1 MENPKVRQKNHE
13 KKVAQQNLIKTIQ
26 KQSKEDLLPELRKK
40 MDNTT
45 QLIVN
50 LLNERGEEN
59 VNNIQIMSLISKGS
73 LRETALGGN
82 MEYTPQEIR
91 AGFDLYLDMILKINE
106 IKSFPPTIE
115 SFTNFMGISRSEFGN
130 WLVDIDRKSVAEY
143 INSYLTGVLAAGS
156 LTGDLKEVSSIYI
169 QKTMGKVE
177 QTAPT
182 IIEHKK
188 TTDISEIQDQ
198 ISRLKKDN
206 VIIDA
211 EWEEKEWDYILKE

>member
-1 MENPKVRQKNHE
+1 MASKKERIHN
-13 KKVAQQNLIKTIQ
+13 KKVAQENLIKSIQ
-26 KQSKEDLLPELRKK
+26 NSSKNDLLPALKSK
-40 MDNTT
+40 MEETT
-45 QLIVN
+45 NLIVN
-50 LLNERGEEN
+50 LLNEKGEDS

-82 MEYTPQEIR
+82 IEYTAQEIR

-106 IKSFPPTIE
+106 IKPFPPTIE
-115 SFTNFMGISRSEFGN
+115 SFTNFMGVSRSEFSN

-143 INSYLTGVLAAGS
+143 INSYLTGILATGS

-188 TTDISEIQDQ
+188 VTDVNEIQEQ
-198 ISRLKKDN
+198 IAMLKKDN
-206 VIIDA
+206 VIDA
-211 EWEEKEWDYILKE
+211 EWEEK

>member
-13 KKVAQQNLIKTIQ
+13 KKVAQQDLIKSIQ
-26 KQSKEDLLPELRKK
+26 NRSKNNLLPDLRKK
-40 MDNTT
+40 MEETT
-45 QLIVN
+45 TLILD
-50 LLNERGEEN
+50 LLKEKDI
-59 VNNIQIMSLISKGS
+59 NNIQIMSLISKGS

-82 MEYTPQEIR
+82 MEYTSQEIR

-106 IKSFPPTIE
+106 IKPFPPTIE
-115 SFTNFMGISRSEFGN
+115 SFTNFMGVSRTEFSK

-143 INSYLTGVLAAGS
+143 INSYLTGVLATGS

-182 IIEHKK
+182 VIEHKK
-188 TTDISEIQDQ
+188 VTDVSEIQEQ
-198 ISRLKKDN
+198 IAMLKKGK
-206 VIIDA
+206 VIDA
-211 EWEEKEWDYILKE
+211 DWEETE

>member
-1 MENPKVRQKNHE
+1 MASQKERIHN
-13 KKVAQQNLIKTIQ
+13 KKVAQENLIKSIQ
-26 KQSKEDLLPELRKK
+26 TNSKNDLLPALKSK
-40 MDNTT
+40 MEETT
-45 QLIVN
+45 NLIVN
-50 LLNERGEEN
+50 LLNEKGEDR

-82 MEYTPQEIR
+82 IEYTSQEIR

-106 IKSFPPTIE
+106 IKPFPPTIE
-115 SFTNFMGISRSEFGN
+115 SFTNFMGVSRSEFSN

-143 INSYLTGVLAAGS
+143 INSYLTGILATGS

-188 TTDISEIQDQ
+188 VTDVNEIQEQ
-198 ISRLKKDN
+198 IAMLKKDN
-206 VIIDA
+206 VIDA
-211 EWEEKEWDYILKE
+211 EWEEK

>member
-1 MENPKVRQKNHE
+1 MASQKERIHN
-13 KKVAQQNLIKTIQ
+13 KKVAQENLIKSIQ
-26 KQSKEDLLPELRKK
+26 TNSKNDLLPALKSK
-40 MDNTT
+40 MEETT
-45 QLIVN
+45 NLIVN
-50 LLNERGEEN
+50 LLNEKGEDR

-82 MEYTPQEIR
+82 IEYTSQEIR

-106 IKSFPPTIE
+106 IKPFPPTIE
-115 SFTNFMGISRSEFGN
+115 SFTNFMGVSRSEFSN

-143 INSYLTGVLAAGS
+143 INSYLTGILATGS

-188 TTDISEIQDQ
+188 VTDVNEIKEQ
-198 ISRLKKDN
+198 IAMLKKDN
-206 VIIDA
+206 VIDA
-211 EWEEKEWDYILKE
+211 EWEEK

>member
-13 KKVAQQNLIKTIQ
+13 KKVAQQDLIKSIQ
-26 KQSKEDLLPELRKK
+26 KESKDKLLPELKSK
-40 MDNTT
+40 MEETT
-45 QLIVN
+45 KLITD
-50 LLNERGEEN
+50 LIKEKDI
-59 VNNIQIMSLISKGS
+59 NNIQIMSLISKGS

-82 MEYTPQEIR
+82 MEYTSQEIR

-106 IKSFPPTIE
+106 IKPFPPTIE
-115 SFTNFMGISRSEFGN
+115 SFTNFMGVSRTEFSK

-143 INSYLTGVLAAGS
+143 INSYLTGILATGS

-182 IIEHKK
+182 VIEHKK
-188 TTDISEIQDQ
+188 VTDVSEIQEQ
-198 ISRLKKDN
+198 IAMLKKDK
-206 VIIDA
+206 VIDA
-211 EWEEKEWDYILKE
+211 DWEEK

>member
-1 MENPKVRQKNHE
+1 MVNRKERIHN
-13 KKVAQQNLIKTIQ
+13 KKVAQENLIKSIQ
-26 KQSKEDLLPELRKK
+26 KHSKEDLLPDLRNK
-40 MDNTT
+40 MEETAK
-45 QLIVN
+45 LIVDT
-50 LLNERGEEN
+50 LNEKGEEN

-82 MEYTPQEIR
+82 MEYTSQEIK

-115 SFTNFMGISRSEFGN
+115 SFTNFMGVSRTEFGH

-143 INSYLTGVLAAGS
+143 INSYLTGILATGS

-188 TTDISEIQDQ
+188 VTDVSEIQEQ
-198 ISRLKKDN
+198 IAALKKDK
-206 VIIDA
+206 IIDA
-211 EWEEKEWDYILKE
+211 EWEEN

>member
-1 MENPKVRQKNHE
+1 MENPKIRQKNHE
-13 KKVAQQNLIKTIQ
+13 KKVAQQNLIKKIQ
-26 KQSKEDLLPELRKK
+26 NSSKEALLPELKEK
-40 MDNTT
+40 MRNTT
-45 QLIVN
+45 DLIVN
-50 LLNERGEEN
+50 MINEKGEDG

-82 MEYTPQEIR
+82 IEYTAQEIR

-106 IKSFPPTIE
+106 VKSFPPTIE
-115 SFTNFMGISRSEFGN
+115 SFTNFMGISRMEFSN

-169 QKTMGKVE
+169 QKTMGKIE

-188 TTDISEIQDQ
+188 VTDVSEIQEQ
-198 ISRLKKDN
+198 IAALKKDN
-206 VIIDA
+206 AIDA
-211 EWEEKEWDYILKE
+211 EWEVKE

>member
-1 MENPKVRQKNHE
+1 MEKPKVRQKNHD
-13 KKVAQQNLIKTIQ
+13 KKVAQQNLIKSIQ
-26 KQSKEDLLPELRKK
+26 KSSKQDLLPSLKTK
-40 MDNTT
+40 MEETT
-45 QLIVN
+45 NLIVN
-50 LLNERGEEN
+50 LLNERGEDN

-82 MEYTPQEIR
+82 IEYTAQEIK

-115 SFTNFMGISRSEFGN
+115 SFTNFMGISRVEFGN

-143 INSYLTGVLAAGS
+143 INSYLTGVLATGS

-169 QKTMGKVE
+169 QKTMGKIE

-188 TTDISEIQDQ
+188 TTDVSEIQEQ
-198 ISRLKKDN
+198 IAMLKKSN
-206 VIIDA
+206 VIDA
-211 EWEEKEWDYILKE
+211 EWEEKD

>member
-1 MENPKVRQKNHE
+1 MAKTKATQNNHI
-13 KKVAQQNLIKTIQ
+13 KKVAQENLIKTIQ
-26 KQSKEDLLPELRKK
+26 KHSKNDLIPELRTK
-40 MDNTT
+40 MEETSN
-45 QLIVN
+45 LIVN
-50 LLNERGEEN
+50 ILKEKGEEN
-59 VNNIQIMSLISKGS
+59 INNIQIMSLISKGS

-82 MEYTPQEIR
+82 IEYTAQEIK

-106 IKSFPPTIE
+106 IKPFPPTIE
-115 SFTNFMGISRSEFGN
+115 SFTNFMGVSRSEFAN

-143 INSYLTGVLAAGS
+143 INSYLTGILATGS

-188 TTDISEIQDQ
+188 TTDVSEIQEQ
-198 ISRLKKDN
+198 IAMLKKDK
-206 VIIDA
+206 VIDA
-211 EWEEKEWDYILKE
+211 EWEETN

>member
-26 KQSKEDLLPELRKK
+26 KQSKEDLLPDLRQK
-40 MDNTT
+40 MNETT

-50 LLNERGEEN
+50 LLNERGEDN

-82 MEYTPQEIR
+82 IEYTAQEIK

-115 SFTNFMGISRSEFGN
+115 SFTNFMGISRMEFSN
-130 WLVDIDRKSVAEY
+130 WLVDIDRKNVAEY
-143 INSYLTGVLAAGS
+143 INSYLTGVLATGS

-198 ISRLKKDN
+198 ISRLKRDN

-211 EWEEKEWDYILKE
+211 EWEEK

>member
-1 MENPKVRQKNHE
+1 MASQKERIHN
-13 KKVAQQNLIKTIQ
+13 KKVAQENLIKSIQ
-26 KQSKEDLLPELRKK
+26 TSSKNDLLPALKSK
-40 MDNTT
+40 MEETT
-45 QLIVN
+45 NLIVN
-50 LLNERGEEN
+50 LLNEKGEDR

-82 MEYTPQEIR
+82 IEYTSQEIR

-106 IKSFPPTIE
+106 IKPFPPTIE
-115 SFTNFMGISRSEFGN
+115 SFTNFMGVSRSEFSN

-143 INSYLTGVLAAGS
+143 INSYLTGVLATGS

-188 TTDISEIQDQ
+188 VADISEIQNQ
-198 ISRLKKDN
+198 INSLKKDN
-206 VIIDA
+206 AIDV
-211 EWEEKEWDYILKE
+211 EWEEKE

>member
-1 MENPKVRQKNHE
+1 MASQKERIHN
-13 KKVAQQNLIKTIQ
+13 KKVAQENLIKSIQ
-26 KQSKEDLLPELRKK
+26 TNSKNDLLPALKSK
-40 MDNTT
+40 MEETT
-45 QLIVN
+45 NLIVN
-50 LLNERGEEN
+50 LLNEKGEDK

-82 MEYTPQEIR
+82 IEYTSQEIR

-106 IKSFPPTIE
+106 IKPFPPTIE
-115 SFTNFMGISRSEFGN
+115 SFTNFMGVSRSEFSN

-143 INSYLTGVLAAGS
+143 INSYLTGILATGS

-188 TTDISEIQDQ
+188 VTDVNEIQEQ
-198 ISRLKKDN
+198 IAMLKKDN
-206 VIIDA
+206 VIDA
-211 EWEEKEWDYILKE
+211 EWEEK

>member
-13 KKVAQQNLIKTIQ
+13 KKVAQQNLIKSIQ
-26 KQSKEDLLPELRKK
+26 KESKDKLLPELKSK
-40 MDNTT
+40 MEETT
-45 QLIVN
+45 KLITD
-50 LLNERGEEN
+50 LIKEKDI
-59 VNNIQIMSLISKGS
+59 NNIQIMSLISKGS

-82 MEYTPQEIR
+82 MEYTSQEIR

-106 IKSFPPTIE
+106 IKPFPPTIE
-115 SFTNFMGISRSEFGN
+115 SFTNFMGVSRTEFSK

-143 INSYLTGVLAAGS
+143 INSYLTGILATGS

-182 IIEHKK
+182 VIEHKK
-188 TTDISEIQDQ
+188 VTDVSEIQEQ
-198 ISRLKKDN
+198 IAMLKKDKA
-206 VIIDA
+206 IDA
-211 EWEEKEWDYILKE
+211 EWEEK

>member
-1 MENPKVRQKNHE
+1 MANQKERIHN
-13 KKVAQQNLIKTIQ
+13 KKVAQENLIKTIQ
-26 KQSKEDLLPELRKK
+26 QSSKNTLLPDLKSK
-40 MDNTT
+40 MEQTT
-45 QLIVN
+45 DLIVN
-50 LLNERGEEN
+50 LLQEKGEDS

-82 MEYTPQEIR
+82 IEYTAQEIR

-115 SFTNFMGISRSEFGN
+115 SFTNFMGVSRSEFSN
-130 WLVDIDRKSVAEY
+130 WLVDIDRKSAAEY
-143 INSYLTGVLAAGS
+143 INSYLTGVLATGS

-188 TTDISEIQDQ
+188 VTDISEIQSQ
-198 ISRLKKDN
+198 ISALKKDN
-206 VIIDA
+206 FVDA
-211 EWEEKEWDYILKE
+211 EWEEKE

>member
-1 MENPKVRQKNHE
+1 MASQKERIHN
-13 KKVAQQNLIKTIQ
+13 KKVAQENLIKSIQ
-26 KQSKEDLLPELRKK
+26 TNSKNDLLPALKSK
-40 MDNTT
+40 MEETT
-45 QLIVN
+45 NLIVN
-50 LLNERGEEN
+50 LLNEKGEDR

-82 MEYTPQEIR
+82 IEYTAQEIR

-106 IKSFPPTIE
+106 IKPFPPTIE
-115 SFTNFMGISRSEFGN
+115 SFTNFMGVSRSEFSN

-143 INSYLTGVLAAGS
+143 INSYLTGVLATGS

-188 TTDISEIQDQ
+188 VTDVNEIQEQ
-198 ISRLKKDN
+198 IAMLKKDN
-206 VIIDA
+206 AIDA
-211 EWEEKEWDYILKE
+211 EWEEK

>member
-13 KKVAQQNLIKTIQ
+13 KKVAQQDLIKSIQ
-26 KQSKEDLLPELRKK
+26 KESKDKLLPELKSK
-40 MDNTT
+40 MEETT
-45 QLIVN
+45 KLITD
-50 LLNERGEEN
+50 LIKEKDI
-59 VNNIQIMSLISKGS
+59 NNIQIMSLISKGS

-82 MEYTPQEIR
+82 MEYTSQEIR

-106 IKSFPPTIE
+106 IKPFPPTIE
-115 SFTNFMGISRSEFGN
+115 SFTNFMGVSRTEFSK

-143 INSYLTGVLAAGS
+143 INSYLTGILATGS

-182 IIEHKK
+182 VIEHKK
-188 TTDISEIQDQ
+188 ITDVSEIQEQ
-198 ISRLKKDN
+198 IAMLKKDK
-206 VIIDA
+206 VIDA
-211 EWEEKEWDYILKE
+211 DWEEK

>member
-1 MENPKVRQKNHE
+1 MEKPKVRQKNHD
-13 KKVAQQNLIKTIQ
+13 KKVAQQNLIKSIQ
-26 KQSKEDLLPELRKK
+26 KSSKQDLLPSLKTK
-40 MDNTT
+40 MEETT
-45 QLIVN
+45 NLIVN
-50 LLNERGEEN
+50 LLNERGEDN

-82 MEYTPQEIR
+82 IEYTAQEIK

-115 SFTNFMGISRSEFGN
+115 SFTNFMGISRVEFGN

-143 INSYLTGVLAAGS
+143 INSYLTGVLATGS

-169 QKTMGKVE
+169 QKTMGKIE

-188 TTDISEIQDQ
+188 TTDVSEIQEQ
-198 ISRLKKDN
+198 IAMLKKSN
-206 VIIDA
+206 VIDA
-211 EWEEKEWDYILKE
+211 EWEEK

>member
-13 KKVAQQNLIKTIQ
+13 KKVAQQDLIKSIQ
-26 KQSKEDLLPELRKK
+26 KESKDKLLPELKSK
-40 MDNTT
+40 MEETT
-45 QLIVN
+45 KLITD
-50 LLNERGEEN
+50 LIKEKDI
-59 VNNIQIMSLISKGS
+59 NNIQIMSLISKGS

-82 MEYTPQEIR
+82 MEYTSQEIR

-106 IKSFPPTIE
+106 IKPFPPTIE
-115 SFTNFMGISRSEFGN
+115 SFTNFMGVSRTEFSK

-143 INSYLTGVLAAGS
+143 INSYLTGVLATGS

-182 IIEHKK
+182 VIEHKK
-188 TTDISEIQDQ
+188 VTDVSEIQEQ
-198 ISRLKKDN
+198 IAMLKKDK
-206 VIIDA
+206 VIDA
-211 EWEEKEWDYILKE
+211 DWEEK

>member
-13 KKVAQQNLIKTIQ
+13 KKVAQQDLIKSIQ
-26 KQSKEDLLPELRKK
+26 KESKDKLLPELKSK
-40 MDNTT
+40 MEETT
-45 QLIVN
+45 KLITD
-50 LLNERGEEN
+50 LIKEKDI
-59 VNNIQIMSLISKGS
+59 NNIQIMSLISKGS

-82 MEYTPQEIR
+82 MEYTSQEIR

-106 IKSFPPTIE
+106 IKPFPPTIE
-115 SFTNFMGISRSEFGN
+115 SFTNFMGVSRTEFSK

-143 INSYLTGVLAAGS
+143 INSYLTGVLATGS

-182 IIEHKK
+182 VIEHKK
-188 TTDISEIQDQ
+188 VTDVSEIQEQ
-198 ISRLKKDN
+198 IAMLKKDK
-206 VIIDA
+206 IIDA
-211 EWEEKEWDYILKE
+211 DWEEK